1 MEVLVWNV
9 LVLSTLLYP
18 LLLGALRPFVLWA
31 QMRLSLPHLWNPLQH
46 LGVDDKL
53 WLMAPVGRSWVLPV
67 PISVISCV
75 ASQAL
80 ALSSKWVEREGL
92 CEPFIW
98 LRPTQVGLL
107 VLKHLEL
114 GAGMEILDCSCR
126 KGLFPLSTV
135 PSDWCHCASPWP
147 WRKTWYFLMTP

>member
-92 CEPFIW
+92 CEPFI
-98 LRPTQVGLL
+98 
-107 VLKHLEL
+107 
-114 GAGMEILDCSCR
+114 
-126 KGLFPLSTV
+126 
-135 PSDWCHCASPWP
+135 
-147 WRKTWYFLMTP
+147 